1 MKRALIIGAVLLSM
15 AACATIGNQAIKD
28 QSLVDQIVIGQTTQ
42 EQCRAFIGDPGQVH
56 FTDSNETV
64 WYYVYTEATM
74 GSVQTQTLTVLFG
87 KDGIVK
93 NIGRGR
99 M

>member
-15 AACATIGNQAIKD
+15 AACATIGNRAIKD
-28 QSLVDQIVIGQTTQ
+28 QSLVDQIVVGQTTQ
-42 EQCRAFIGDPGQVH
+42 GQCRALIGDPGQVH
-56 FTDSNETV
+56 FTENDETV
-64 WYYVYTEATM
+64 WYYVYTEAAM
-74 GSVQTQTLTVLFG
+74 GSTQTQTLTVKFG

-93 NIGRGR
+93 NVGMGR